1 MRCILSLNPDPRL
14 AGLTLG
20 RNAVIAR
27 GSDHYF
33 FEHAHIPDHVAANG
47 REIQDRIADD
57 LSRAVI
63 GDIAAAAGFVKINA
77 LLTQHIFAG
86 EQVFAVAI
94 AALCDYVRMLA
105 EQENIFD
112 RIRLAGGDDALL
124 QRIGFG
130 VTNEA
135 EIDGKA
141 VTVTVTS
148 D

>member
-1 MRCILSLNPDPRL
+1 
-14 AGLTLG
+14 
-20 RNAVIAR
+20 
-27 GSDHYF
+27 
-33 FEHAHIPDHVAANG
+33 
-47 REIQDRIADD
+47 
-57 LSRAVI
+57 
-63 GDIAAAAGFVKINA
+63 
-77 LLTQHIFAG
+77 
-86 EQVFAVAI
+86 
-94 AALCDYVRMLA
+94 LCDYVRMLA